1 MKETLSNIKKVY
13 EFSKGSRKYIIRFF
27 ILSIISCAIYI
38 LVPIL
43 NSKQLINL
51 TNSIYDELIYI
62 SLILFAVNTLSN
74 IIVYFNQKYTQIFF
88 RETLKNLQIAIGKKI
103 LEIEVASIDNHNT
116 GVFTQRIAN
125 DTSSLSKIFAMGGK
139 ILINIITDLGVFVA
153 VFIINKVFFLY
164 YVIITLIY
172 LFIQRRR
179 VKKVGI
185 CDKEYRGQK
194 EKTAGLIAELIRGIR
209 DIKMLNAEDSF
220 MDETSKNIDD
230 LTDSGYKMSTIDR
243 RYQLILTCIRG
254 LNELLLVLFIVF
266 FVKDYSL
273 KVSLG
278 LVLFSYRQHIF
289 NLVYNVGVLLDYI
302 KDFNISSERVF
313 DLFES
318 DEFSKE
324 TFGTKH
330 LDNIHGDFEFKN
342 VTFAYKDKKDVLKN
356 MSFKI
361 NAGDTV
367 AFVGKSGAGKT
378 TIFSLLCKLYKIDNG
393 VITIDDISINDLDKE
408 SIRGNITI
416 ISQNPYIF
424 NMSIKDNL
432 RIVKQDVT
440 DEDIKEAC
448 KLACLDEFIESLDE
462 GYDTVVGES
471 GVVLS
476 GGQRQRLAIA
486 RALVQKTK
494 IILFDEA
501 TSALDNITQ
510 SKIQEAINNLKNDY
524 TILIIAH
531 RLSTIK
537 NVDRIL
543 YLNDGRIDMEG
554 THEELLKNCA
564 HYKELYESEIDK
576 NN

>member
-1 MKETLSNIKKVY
+1 MKETKENIKKVY
-13 EFSKGSRKYIIRFF
+13 HFSKGSRKYLIKFF
-27 ILSIISCAIYI
+27 ILSILSCAIYI

-43 NSKQLINL
+43 NSKQLVNL
-51 TNSIYDELIYI
+51 TGSVFDELIEI
-62 SLILFAVNTLSN
+62 TVILFVVNMISN
-74 IIVYFNQKYTQIFF
+74 FIAYFNQMYTQIFF

-103 LEIEVASIDNHNT
+103 LEIEVSSIDNHNT

-125 DTSSLSKIFAMGGK
+125 DTSSLSKIFAMGGR

-153 VFIINKVFFLY
+153 VFLINKIFFIY
-164 YVIITLIY
+164 YVVITLIFFY
-172 LFIQRRR
+172 VQRRR

-185 CDKEYRGQK
+185 CDKEYRVQK

-220 MDETSKNIDD
+220 MDETSKNIDE
-230 LTDSGYKMSTIDR
+230 LTDSGYKMSIIDR
-243 RYQLILTCIRG
+243 KYQLIIASIIG
-254 LNELLLVLFIVF
+254 INELLLVLLIIC

-273 KVSLG
+273 KISLG
-278 LVLFSYRQHIF
+278 LVLYSYRQHIF
-289 NLVYNVGVLLDYI
+289 NLVFNVGNLLDYV
-302 KDFNISSERVF
+302 KDFNISSNRVF
-313 DLFES
+313 ELFDSE
-318 DEFSKE
+318 EFSKE
-324 TFGTKH
+324 NFGTKH
-330 LDNIHGDFEFKN
+330 LDNINGNFEFKN
-342 VTFAYKDKKDVLKN
+342 VTFAYKDKDVLKN

-361 NAGDTV
+361 NSGETV

-378 TIFSLLCKLYKIDNG
+378 TIFSLLCKLYKINNG

-432 RIVKQDVT
+432 RIVKKDVT
-440 DEDIKEAC
+440 DDEIKEAC
-448 KLACLDEFIESLDE
+448 KLACLDEFIDSLED

-510 SKIQEAINNLKNDY
+510 AKIQEAINNLKHEY

-554 THEELLKNCA
+554 THEELLKNCT

>member
-1 MKETLSNIKKVY
+1 ML
-13 EFSKGSRKYIIRFF
+13 
-27 ILSIISCAIYI
+27 
-38 LVPIL
+38 
-43 NSKQLINL
+43 
-51 TNSIYDELIYI
+51 
-62 SLILFAVNTLSN
+62 
-74 IIVYFNQKYTQIFF
+74 
-88 RETLKNLQIAIGKKI
+88 
-103 LEIEVASIDNHNT
+103 
-116 GVFTQRIAN
+116 
-125 DTSSLSKIFAMGGK
+125 
-139 ILINIITDLGVFVA
+139 LINIITDLGVFVA
-153 VFIINKVFFLY
+153 VFLINKIFFIY
-164 YVIITLIY
+164 YVVITLIFFY
-172 LFIQRRR
+172 VQRRR

-185 CDKEYRGQK
+185 CDKEYRVQK

-220 MDETSKNIDD
+220 MDETSKNIDE
-230 LTDSGYKMSTIDR
+230 LTDSGYKMSIIDR
-243 RYQLILTCIRG
+243 KYQLIIASIKG
-254 LNELLLVLFIVF
+254 INELLLVLLIIF

-273 KVSLG
+273 KISLG
-278 LVLFSYRQHIF
+278 LVLYSYRQHIF
-289 NLVYNVGVLLDYI
+289 NLVFNVGNLLDYV
-302 KDFNISSERVF
+302 KDFNISSNRVF
-313 DLFES
+313 ELFDSE
-318 DEFSKE
+318 EFSKE
-324 TFGTKH
+324 NFGTKH
-330 LDNIHGDFEFKN
+330 LDNINGNFEFKN
-342 VTFAYKDKKDVLKN
+342 VTFAYKDKDVLKN

-361 NAGDTV
+361 NSGETV

-378 TIFSLLCKLYKIDNG
+378 TIFSLLCKLYKINNG

-432 RIVKQDVT
+432 RIVKKDVT
-440 DEDIKEAC
+440 DDEIKEAC
-448 KLACLDEFIESLDE
+448 KLACLDEFIDSLED

-510 SKIQEAINNLKNDY
+510 AKIQEAINNLKHEY

-554 THEELLKNCA
+554 THEELLNKCT

>member
-1 MKETLSNIKKVY
+1 MKETKENIKRVY
-13 EFSKGSRKYIIRFF
+13 HFSKGSRKYLIKFF

-43 NSKQLINL
+43 NSKQLVNL
-51 TNSIYDELIYI
+51 TGSVFDELIEI
-62 SLILFAVNTLSN
+62 TVILFVVNMISN
-74 IIVYFNQKYTQIFF
+74 FIVYFNQKYTQIFF

-103 LEIEVASIDNHNT
+103 LEIEVSSIDNHNT

-125 DTSSLSKIFAMGGK
+125 DTSSLSKIFAIGGR

-153 VFIINKVFFLY
+153 VFLINKIFFIY
-164 YVIITLIY
+164 YVVITLIFLY
-172 LFIQRRR
+172 VQRRR

-185 CDKEYRGQK
+185 CDKEYRVQK

-220 MDETSKNIDD
+220 MDETSKNIDE
-230 LTDSGYKMSTIDR
+230 LTDSGYKMSIIDR
-243 RYQLILTCIRG
+243 KYQLIIASIKG
-254 LNELLLVLFIVF
+254 INELLLVLLIIF

-273 KVSLG
+273 KISLG
-278 LVLFSYRQHIF
+278 LVLYSYRQHIF
-289 NLVYNVGVLLDYI
+289 NLVFNVGNLLDYV
-302 KDFNISSERVF
+302 KDFNISSNRVF
-313 DLFES
+313 ELFDSE
-318 DEFSKE
+318 EFSKE
-324 TFGTKH
+324 NFGTKH
-330 LDNIHGDFEFKN
+330 LDNINGNFEFKN
-342 VTFAYKDKKDVLKN
+342 VTFAYKDKDVLKN

-361 NAGDTV
+361 NSGETV

-378 TIFSLLCKLYKIDNG
+378 TIFSLLCKLYKINNG

-432 RIVKQDVT
+432 RIVKKDVT
-440 DEDIKEAC
+440 DDEIKEAC
-448 KLACLDEFIESLDE
+448 KLACLDEFIDSLED

-510 SKIQEAINNLKNDY
+510 AKIQEAINNLKHEY

-554 THEELLKNCA
+554 THEELLSKCT